1 VRTRTQPRQRL
12 DDQREAVREVVPWSA
27 VEPHAHTLLAGDD
40 AEAVVFDLVQPPS
53 PSGRF
58 CGWAWAR
65 RQPEKSGGPK
75 WGISC
80 YRFLLSAA
88 GGSYL

>member
-53 PSGRF
+53 PSGRLG
-58 CGWAWAR
+58 GWAWQAHGS
-65 RQPEKSGGPK
+65 QKSGKATRRNNMGYK
-75 WGISC
+75 
-80 YRFLLSAA
+80 
-88 GGSYL
+88 